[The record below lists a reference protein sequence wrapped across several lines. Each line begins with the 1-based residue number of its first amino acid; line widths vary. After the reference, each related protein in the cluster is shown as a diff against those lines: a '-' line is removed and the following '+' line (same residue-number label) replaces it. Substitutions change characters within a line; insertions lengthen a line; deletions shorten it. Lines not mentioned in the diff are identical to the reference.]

1 LTRRAKVVNKPTFFW
16 NILVLEDQQSRKVI
30 SLEKDRYTLGRDQSN
45 SIVVSNI
52 KVSRVHATF
61 LRFKND
67 QGQDCYRI
75 IDGTLEGQ
83 RSTNGLYINGKR
95 THFRELKHG
104 DHILFGEGTVGSYYV
119 IVDLEHSSMFDFI
132 DEGDSEEIKLG
143 STEPL
148 QDKTTI
154 KSAIDLDN
162 LSQKELVRLASFSEL
177 SPNPIIEMDL
187 SGRVT
192 YLNPTAR
199 AKFKELEN
207 PYLEHPLLANL
218 LKLEYHENGNLI
230 TREVRVGKKVFEEY
244 IHYLSDIKVIRI
256 YVFEVT
262 ERKKSEEILEYQ
274 AFYDALTGLPNRSL
288 FNEYL
293 STALANA
300 KRSDK
305 LLAVMFIDVD
315 NFKGINDLLGH
326 EIGDRLLR
334 AFGKKLKSCL
344 REGDLLG
351 RWGGDE
357 FTLMLANI
365 DNRQDVINIA
375 QRILEALDS
384 PLALEDSEPMIVK
397 GSIGIA
403 LFPQDG
409 EDTKTIVHNAD
420 TALLM
425 AKKQGRNRYQ
435 FCS

>member
-1 LTRRAKVVNKPTFFW
+1 
-16 NILVLEDQQSRKVI
+16 
-30 SLEKDRYTLGRDQSN
+30 
-45 SIVVSNI
+45 
-52 KVSRVHATF
+52 
-61 LRFKND
+61 
-67 QGQDCYRI
+67 
-75 IDGTLEGQ
+75 
-83 RSTNGLYINGKR
+83 
-95 THFRELKHG
+95 
-104 DHILFGEGTVGSYYV
+104 
-119 IVDLEHSSMFDFI
+119 
-132 DEGDSEEIKLG
+132 
-143 STEPL
+143 
-148 QDKTTI
+148 
-154 KSAIDLDN
+154 
-162 LSQKELVRLASFSEL
+162 
-177 SPNPIIEMDL
+177 
-187 SGRVT
+187 
-192 YLNPTAR
+192 
-199 AKFKELEN
+199 
-207 PYLEHPLLANL
+207 
-218 LKLEYHENGNLI
+218 
-230 TREVRVGKKVFEEY
+230 
-244 IHYLSDIKVIRI
+244 
-256 YVFEVT
+256 
-262 ERKKSEEILEYQ
+262 LEYQ